1 MKDIKQL
8 DIIYFPKVNKIR
20 TIVKSIRAG
29 KEVLGIRIM
38 EYSSSEFMPLN
49 HIKIKWLTI
58 KTLKFKELKND

>member
-29 KEVLGIRIM
+29 KEVLGIRVI
-38 EYSSSEFMPLN
+38 
-49 HIKIKWLTI
+49 WLTI